1 MIDPPTHVGEL
12 QFALFPYYALTNW
25 VAAFRAWQLTEINL
39 YIRLWMVIGL
49 VAGAFGHYKD
59 MVQVWNGDSRLH
71 FEVIRVTKYG
81 QYFGMAMFAFPSL
94 LGIYAMAYLY
104 IYNVSGWTLESYII
118 TALICFTLCYD
129 LYYTLGWGLSF
140 SWHKKHVL
148 AHCVF
153 LLSEYSATGYFAHLE
168 FPSNSFFGVQL
179 IVAILLEFALF
190 NPSMFYKIPQK
201 KKESNMVNGIL
212 LGLVI
217 FGTAFG
223 LDYLVKR
230 RNPFAYIPGASK
242 IPITL

>member
-12 QFALFPYYALTNW
+12 HFALFPYYALTNW
-25 VAAFRAWQLTEINL
+25 VAAIRAWQLSEINL

-59 MVQVWNGDSRLH
+59 MVQVWKGDSRLH
-71 FEVIRVTKYG
+71 FEVIRVTKKG
-81 QYFGMAMFAFPSL
+81 QLFGMFMFAFPSL

-104 IYNVSGWTLESYII
+104 ISNVSGWTLESYII

-153 LLSEYSATGYFAHLE
+153 LLSEYSATGYLGFS
-168 FPSNSFFGVQL
+168 SNSFFGVQL
-179 IVAILLEFALF
+179 VVAILLEFALF
-190 NPSMFYKIPQK
+190 CPNIFYKLPQK
-201 KKESNMVNGIL
+201 KKESNMVNGFL
-212 LGLVI
+212 VGLVI
-217 FGTAFG
+217 FSTAFG
-223 LDYLVKR
+223 VDYFVKR
-230 RNPFAYIPGASK
+230 RNPFAYIPGASN
-242 IPITL
+242 IPISYQM